1 MTIGIMTI
9 NYHLPNTQNLKE
21 KRQVIQSIKKVLH
34 NQFNVSISEINHL
47 NLWQKSLIGIST
59 ISNNRKMVDKI
70 FNKVIE
76 KFSHFNNGYILDY
89 NTEYINA

>member
-21 KRQVIQSIKKVLH
+21 KRQVIQSIKKILH

-76 KFSHFNNGYILDY
+76 KFSHFNDGYILDY

>member
-21 KRQVIQSIKKVLH
+21 KRQVIQSIKKILH